1 MSPGMWEQGL
11 SGLAWWQSL
20 LASLALTHVT
30 IVSVTVYLHR
40 HSAHRAL
47 ELHPA
52 LAHFFRLW
60 LWLSTGMNTRAW
72 TAIHR
77 KHHAF
82 CETPDDPHSP
92 VVLGLRRVLREGA
105 ELYQQA
111 DTAETR
117 EKYGKGTP
125 EDWMER
131 TVYRHEQW
139 GIVLMLAL
147 DLLVFGIAGIAV
159 WAIQMA
165 WIPFFAAGII
175 NGVGHAIGYRNF
187 EVPNAATNIVPWG
200 ILIGGEELHN
210 NHHTFPNSPKLSV
223 KPWEF
228 DLGWAWICVFRA
240 LGLARIPLWRAS
252 VTQVPGKQSI
262 DLDTAWA
269 AISDRFAIMSRY
281 ADRVIAPLVEQER
294 KRAGSAGARMLAR
307 ARKLLSRDQS
317 LIDSRAREQLNRILH
332 EHPRLAA
339 IYEMRLELQEVW
351 QQRARGAQHIL
362 AALHGWCERAEQS
375 GVDALQEF
383 AAHLRSYA
391 LTHEHALATTP
402 GNTP

>member
-1 MSPGMWEQGL
+1 MWYQGV
-11 SGLAWWQSL
+11 SGFAWWQA
-20 LASLALTHVT
+20 LAATLALTHVT
-30 IVSVTVYLHR
+30 IVAVTVYLHR

-52 LAHFFRLW
+52 LSHFFRLW
-60 LWLSTGMNTRAW
+60 LWLSTGMNTCAW

-82 CETPDDPHSP
+82 CETPEDPHSP
-92 VVLGLRRVLREGA
+92 VVLGLGRVLREGA
-105 ELYQQA
+105 ELYQQS
-111 DTAETR
+111 DTAEIR

-125 EDWMER
+125 DDWMER
-131 TVYRHEQW
+131 HIYRREHL
-139 GIVLMLAL
+139 GVALTLVL
-147 DLLVFGIAGIAV
+147 DVLVFGVAGLAV

-187 EVPNAATNIVPWG
+187 EVPNAATNILPWG

-240 LGLARIPLWRAS
+240 LGLARIPLVRAS
-252 VTQVPGKQSI
+252 VVQVPGKQSI

-281 ADRVIAPLVEQER
+281 ADRVIAPLVAQER
-294 KRAGSAGARMLAR
+294 KRAGATSTRLLAR
-307 ARKLLSRDQS
+307 ARKLLSRDQT
-317 LIDSRAREQLNRILH
+317 LIDPGAREQLERLLQ
-332 EHPRLAA
+332 EHPSLAP
-339 IYEMRLELQEVW
+339 IYQMRLDLQEVW
-351 QQRARGAQHIL
+351 QQRARGAQQIL
-362 AALHGWCERAEQS
+362 GALRDWCERAEQS
-375 GVDALQEF
+375 GIDTLQEF
-383 AAHLRSYA
+383 AAYLRSYTLA
-391 LTHEHALATTP
+391 QEHRLATTS
-402 GNTP
+402 GNIP

>member
-1 MSPGMWEQGL
+1 MWHQGFT
-11 SGLAWWQSL
+11 GLLWWQAL
-20 LASLALTHVT
+20 LVSLAMTHVT

-47 ELHPA
+47 ELHPG

-60 LWLSTGMNTRAW
+60 LWLSTGMNTRSW

-82 CETPDDPHSP
+82 CETAEDPHSP
-92 VVLGLRRVLREGA
+92 VVLGLGRVLREGA

-111 DTAETR
+111 DTAEIR
-117 EKYGKGTP
+117 DKYGKGTP
-125 EDWMER
+125 EDWIER
-131 TVYRHEQW
+131 NIYRHAGL
-139 GIVLMLAL
+139 GIALMFAL
-147 DLLVFGIAGIAV
+147 DGVLFGLAGIAV
-159 WAIQMA
+159 WAIQMI
-165 WIPFFAAGII
+165 WIPVFAAGII
-175 NGVGHAIGYRNF
+175 NGVGHALGYRNF

-228 DLGWAWICVFRA
+228 DLGWLWICVFRG
-240 LGLARIPLWRAS
+240 LGLARVPLVRAG
-252 VTQVPGKQSI
+252 VTQVPGKHAI

-269 AISDRFAIMSRY
+269 AISDRFEIMSRY

-294 KRAGSAGARMLAR
+294 ERAGAAGARMLAR
-307 ARKLLSRDQS
+307 ARKLLSRDQT
-317 LIDSRAREQLNRILH
+317 LIDASARDQLERILR

-339 IYEMRLELQEVW
+339 VYQMRLELQGVW
-351 QQRARGAQHIL
+351 QQRSRGAQDIL
-362 AALHGWCERAEQS
+362 AALRDWCERAERS
-375 GVDALQEF
+375 GVDSLQDF
-383 AAHLRSYA
+383 AAHLRSYT
-391 LTHEHALATTP
+391 LTSAASA
-402 GNTP
+402 

>member
-1 MSPGMWEQGL
+1 MWFQGL
-11 SGLAWWQSL
+11 SGFEWWQSL
-20 LASLALTHVT
+20 LAALVLTHVT
-30 IVSVTVYLHR
+30 IVAVTVYLHR

-52 LAHFFRLW
+52 LSHFFRLW
-60 LWLSTGMNTRAW
+60 LWLSTGMNTCAW

-82 CETPDDPHSP
+82 CETSEDPHSP
-92 VVLGLRRVLREGA
+92 VVLGLGRVLREGA
-105 ELYQQA
+105 ELYHKA
-111 DTAETR
+111 DTGQTR

-125 EDWMER
+125 DDWMER
-131 TVYRHEQW
+131 HVYAREYV
-139 GIVLMLAL
+139 GIVIMLAL
-147 DLLVFGIAGIAV
+147 DMLVFGVAGVAV

-175 NGVGHAIGYRNF
+175 NGVGHALGYRNF
-187 EVPNAATNIVPWG
+187 EVPNAATNILPWG
-200 ILIGGEELHN
+200 VLIGGEELHN

-228 DLGWAWICVFRA
+228 DLGWAWICLFRA
-240 LGLARIPLWRAS
+240 LGLARIPLVRAS

-262 DLDTAWA
+262 DIDTAWA

-281 ADRVIAPLVEQER
+281 ADEVIAPLVEQER
-294 KRAGSAGARMLAR
+294 ARAGDAGARLLAR
-307 ARKLLSRDQS
+307 ARKLLSRDQT
-317 LIDSRAREQLNRILH
+317 LIDLRAREQLERILR
-332 EHPRLAA
+332 EHPKLAA

-351 QQRARGAQHIL
+351 KQRARGAQHIL
-362 AALHGWCERAEQS
+362 TALREWCERAEHS
-375 GVDALQEF
+375 GVEALEDF

-391 LTHEHALATTP
+391 LTQGHALPTTP
-402 GNTP
+402 GGRA

>member
-1 MSPGMWEQGL
+1 MWFQGL
-11 SGLAWWQSL
+11 SGFEWWQSL
-20 LASLALTHVT
+20 LAALVLTHVT
-30 IVSVTVYLHR
+30 IVAVTVYLHR

-52 LAHFFRLW
+52 LSHFFRLW
-60 LWLSTGMNTRAW
+60 LWLSTGMNTCAW

-82 CETPDDPHSP
+82 CETSEDPHSP
-92 VVLGLRRVLREGA
+92 VVLGLGRVLREGA
-105 ELYQQA
+105 ELYHQA
-111 DTAETR
+111 DTVQTR

-125 EDWMER
+125 DDWMER
-131 TVYRHEQW
+131 HVYAREYV
-139 GIVLMLAL
+139 GIVIMLAL
-147 DLLVFGIAGIAV
+147 DVLVFGLAGVAV

-175 NGVGHAIGYRNF
+175 NGVGHALGYRNF
-187 EVPNAATNIVPWG
+187 EVPNAATNILPWG

-228 DLGWAWICVFRA
+228 DLGWAWICLFRA
-240 LGLARIPLWRAS
+240 LGLARIPLVRAS
-252 VTQVPGKQSI
+252 VTQVPGKQAI
-262 DLDTAWA
+262 DIDTAWA

-281 ADRVIAPLVEQER
+281 ADEVIAPLVEQER
-294 KRAGSAGARMLAR
+294 ARAGDAGARLLAR
-307 ARKLLSRDQS
+307 ARKLLSRDQT
-317 LIDSRAREQLNRILH
+317 LIDSRAREQLERILR
-332 EHPRLAA
+332 EHPKLAA

-351 QQRARGAQHIL
+351 KQRARGAQHIL
-362 AALHGWCERAEQS
+362 TALREWCERAEHS
-375 GVDALQEF
+375 GVDALEDF

-391 LTHEHALATTP
+391 LTQGHALPTTP
-402 GNTP
+402 GGRA

>member
-1 MSPGMWEQGL
+1 MWREGL
-11 SGLAWWQSL
+11 TGLAWWQSL
-20 LASLALTHVT
+20 LVSLALTHVT
-30 IVSVTVYLHR
+30 IVAVTVYLHR

-60 LWLSTGMNTRAW
+60 LWLSTGMNTCAW

-92 VVLGLRRVLREGA
+92 VVLGLGRVLREGA

-125 EDWMER
+125 DDWMER
-131 TVYRHEQW
+131 TVYRHTYA

-147 DLLVFGIAGIAV
+147 DVLLFGIAGVAV

-175 NGVGHAIGYRNF
+175 NGVGHAVGYRNF
-187 EVPNAATNIVPWG
+187 EVPNAATNILPWG

-228 DLGWAWICVFRA
+228 DLGWAWICLFRA
-240 LGLARIPLWRAS
+240 LGLARIPLVRAS
-252 VTQVPGKQSI
+252 VMQVPGKRSI
-262 DLDTAWA
+262 DIDTAWA

-281 ADRVIAPLVEQER
+281 AECVIAPLVEQER
-294 KRAGSAGARMLAR
+294 KRAGAAGTRVLAR
-307 ARKLLSRDQS
+307 ARKLMSRDQT
-317 LIDSRAREQLNRILH
+317 LIDARAREQLERILR

-339 IYEMRLELQEVW
+339 IYEMRLELQDVW

-362 AALHGWCERAEQS
+362 AALRDWCERAEQS
-375 GVDALQEF
+375 GVDALEDF
-383 AAHLRSYA
+383 AAQLRSYA
-391 LTHEHALATTP
+391 LAQGQALSAVP
-402 GNTP
+402 GGRA

>member
-1 MSPGMWEQGL
+1 MWHQGFA
-11 SGLAWWQSL
+11 GLLWWQAL
-20 LASLALTHVT
+20 LVSLAMTHVT

-40 HSAHRAL
+40 YSAHRAL
-47 ELHPA
+47 ELHPG

-60 LWLSTGMNTRAW
+60 LWLSTGMNTRSW

-82 CETPDDPHSP
+82 CETAEDPHSP
-92 VVLGLRRVLREGA
+92 VVLGLGRVLREGA

-111 DTAETR
+111 DTAEIR
-117 EKYGKGTP
+117 DKYGKGTP
-125 EDWMER
+125 EDWIER
-131 TVYRHEQW
+131 NIYRHTGL
-139 GIVLMLAL
+139 GIALMFAL
-147 DLLVFGIAGIAV
+147 DVLFFGLAGIAV
-159 WAIQMA
+159 WAIQMI

-175 NGVGHAIGYRNF
+175 NGVGHALGYRNF

-228 DLGWAWICVFRA
+228 DLGWLWICVFRG
-240 LGLARIPLWRAS
+240 LGLARVPLVRAG
-252 VTQVPGKQSI
+252 VTQVPGKHAI

-269 AISDRFAIMSRY
+269 AISDRFEIMSRY

-294 KRAGSAGARMLAR
+294 ERAGAAGARMLAR
-307 ARKLLSRDQS
+307 ARKLLSRDQT
-317 LIDSRAREQLNRILH
+317 LIDASARDQLERILR

-339 IYEMRLELQEVW
+339 VYQMRLELQGVW
-351 QQRARGAQHIL
+351 QQRSRGAQEIL
-362 AALHGWCERAEQS
+362 AALRDWCERAERS
-375 GVDALQEF
+375 GVDSLQDF
-383 AAHLRSYA
+383 AAHLRSYT
-391 LTHEHALATTP
+391 LTSAA
-402 GNTP
+402 NA

>member
-1 MSPGMWEQGL
+1 MWHQGL
-11 SGLAWWQSL
+11 LGFAWWEAL
-20 LASLALTHVT
+20 LATLLLTHVT

-40 HSAHRAL
+40 YSAHRAL

-52 LAHFFRLW
+52 LAHAFRLW
-60 LWLSTGMNTRAW
+60 LWLATGMNTCAW

-105 ELYQQA
+105 ELYQHA
-111 DTAETR
+111 DTPEIRA
-117 EKYGKGTP
+117 KYGKGTP
-125 EDWMER
+125 DDWIEHH
-131 TVYRHEQW
+131 VYSHAYLGIALMFAIDLLLF
-139 GIVLMLAL
+139 GIV
-147 DLLVFGIAGIAV
+147 GIAV

-175 NGVGHAIGYRNF
+175 NGVGHAVGYRNF

-228 DLGWAWICVFRA
+228 DLGWAWICLFRA
-240 LGLARIPLWRAS
+240 LGLARVPLARAG
-252 VTQVPGKQSI
+252 VTQVPGKRTI
-262 DLDTAWA
+262 DMDTAWA

-281 ADRVIAPLVEQER
+281 ADSVIAPLVEQER
-294 KRAGSAGARMLAR
+294 QRASAAGARLIAR
-307 ARKLLSRDQS
+307 ARRTRKLLSRDEI
-317 LIDSRAREQLNRILH
+317 LIDDHARAVRERILG
-332 EHPRLAA
+332 EYPQLAA
-339 IYEMRLELQEVW
+339 IYRMRLELQAVW
-351 QQRARGAQHIL
+351 QQRSRSAQDMIGAL
-362 AALHGWCERAEQS
+362 RDWCERAEQS
-375 GVDALQEF
+375 GIESLEHF
-383 AAHLRSYA
+383 AAHLRSY
-391 LTHEHALATTP
+391 TLAPQPLPRRTP
-402 GNTP
+402 